1 LPAQNELQGP
11 WARDKNGAMAK
22 DPKQIRAHVTI
33 RGRVQ
38 GVYFRA
44 STVYEAQNRGLTG
57 WVRNCSDGSVE
68 AVAEGDPNKVEEW
81 IAWCGRG
88 PLGARVEKV
97 EVKRLPYLG
106 EFQAFQIK
114 R

>member
-1 LPAQNELQGP
+1 MQAP
-11 WARDKNGAMAK
+11 WVHDRNGAMAK
-22 DPKQIRAHVTI
+22 DPKHIRAHVI
-33 RGRVQ
+33 VRGRVQ

-44 STVYEAQNRGLTG
+44 STVHEAQNLGLTG
-57 WVRNCSDGSVE
+57 WVRNCPDGSVE
-68 AVAEGDPNKVEEW
+68 AVAEGDRNKVEEW